1 MEIALIPIGNS
12 KGIRLSKTVIEK
24 YQFQDTIELIMEKD
38 FIILKPKQTPRK
50 NWAKVF
56 KKMSNK
62 QDDKLIIPD
71 DFNDETFEE
80 WK

>member
-1 MEIALIPIGNS
+1 MEIALISIGNS

-38 FIILKPKQTPRK
+38 FIVLKPKQTPRK
-50 NWAKVF
+50 NWAKAF
-56 KKMSNK
+56 KKMSENK
-62 QDDKLIIPD
+62 DDKMTIPD
-71 DFNDETFEE
+71 LFNDESFEE